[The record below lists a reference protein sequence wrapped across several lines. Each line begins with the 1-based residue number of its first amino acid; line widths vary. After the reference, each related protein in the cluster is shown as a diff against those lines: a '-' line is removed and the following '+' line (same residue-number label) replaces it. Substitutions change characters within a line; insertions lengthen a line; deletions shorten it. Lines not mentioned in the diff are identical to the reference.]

1 MVYSEECETSPGDRM
16 NPLLSPAE
24 RADTEPDPIP
34 LAEAYRACEAVV
46 RGHDENFPVVS
57 RLLTPARRHAV
68 AAIYAFAR
76 RADDVADAAAPR
88 RDRLEGLD
96 RIEEALLAALEGSP
110 RGPILT
116 ALADAVERHR
126 LPVEPLLDLLAAF
139 RRDARDETFTTWD
152 DLLSYCRGSANTIG
166 HLVLALHEVDD
177 ANVIAESDAVCT
189 ALQLTNFWQDLGRDL
204 ARGRLFIPL
213 EDLARVRLEPEDVR
227 LRSSR
232 DTLTQVLAH
241 ECRATRDLFAQG
253 AAIVHHVPGGLSLQ
267 LRATL
272 AGGRAVL
279 REVERLGW
287 EVLERRPSLTRAAKA
302 GILART
308 LLRIDG

>member
-1 MVYSEECETSPGDRM
+1 MKSLP
-16 NPLLSPAE
+16 SPAD
-24 RADTEPDPIP
+24 RDDTEPEPIP
-34 LAEAYRACEAVV
+34 LALAYRTCEDIV
-46 RGHDENFPVVS
+46 RSHDENFPVVS

-76 RADDVADAAAPR
+76 RADDVADSIAPR
-88 RDRLEGLD
+88 RDRLDGLD

-110 RGPILT
+110 QGPILT

-139 RRDARDETFTTWD
+139 RRDARDETFATWD

-166 HLVLALHEVDD
+166 RLVLALHAIDD
-177 ANVIAESDAVCT
+177 PTVIAESDAICT

-204 ARGRLFIPL
+204 ARGRLFLPL
-213 EDLARVRLEPEDVR
+213 EDVRRFGLTPDGLTRPEAREALTRLLAE
-227 LRSSR
+227 
-232 DTLTQVLAH
+232 
-241 ECRATRDLFAQG
+241 ECRATRELFNRG
-253 AAIVHHVPGGLSLQ
+253 APIVRHVPGGLSLQ

-272 AGGRAVL
+272 AGGRTVL
-279 REVERLGW
+279 RAVERHGW
-287 EVLERRPSLTRAAKA
+287 EVLDRRPSLGRVARA
-302 GILART
+302 GIVLKT